1 MKEQLIQY
9 VNLLFAGNPG
19 LDDVRQEILQN
30 TLERYDD
37 LIAQGKTPEA
47 AYSLAI
53 SGIGDINEI
62 LGNHPQTEPE
72 PKYIP
77 HYASAPAESD
87 ENLRRI
93 LRAVA
98 IGLYILSPVPLI
110 ALDSIGLDTIGL
122 CGMLAI
128 VAAATVLLLLFRKK
142 PANEEPANPNTE
154 EYTDP
159 NRQLKKSVA
168 NMIRAIGLAVYLIL
182 SFATG
187 AWALTWLVFPIMAAV
202 KGLVNACIDLKEE

>member
-62 LGNHPQTEPE
+62 FGRQPQAEPE
-72 PKYIP
+72 YIP
-77 HYASAPAESD
+77 YYPPAPSDAD

-98 IGLYILSPVPLI
+98 IGLFILCPVPLI
-110 ALDSIGLDTIGL
+110 VLDYIGMDIFGL

-128 VAAATVLLLLFRKK
+128 VAAATMLMLLSRKK
-142 PANEEPANPNTE
+142 PEAAGRTADATQTE
-154 EYTDP
+154 CKDP
-159 NRQLKKSVA
+159 NSQLKKSIG
-168 NMIRAIGLAVYLIL
+168 NMIGSIGLAVYLIL

-187 AWALTWLVFPIMAAV
+187 AWFLTWLIFPIMASI
-202 KGLVNACIDLKEE
+202 KGLVNACIDLKEV